1 MESCTSLGAHPT
13 SGTWARKQGNSH
25 PPRARIRLRRRPIE
39 HSRRQTP
46 ARSQGETQ
54 ALKAGFLSL
63 PSNPR
68 GAKGMPEITSDDGR
82 YVLAVQGDR
91 NVVVY
96 DQGRPVWDRFS
107 YEAAQA
113 ETSMAV
119 TSPAETSPS
128 LPGTPAAPT
137 VSMPGVLPPGI
148 GGRFDVSLLA
158 L

>member
-1 MESCTSLGAHPT
+1 
-13 SGTWARKQGNSH
+13 
-25 PPRARIRLRRRPIE
+25 
-39 HSRRQTP
+39 
-46 ARSQGETQ
+46 
-54 ALKAGFLSL
+54 
-63 PSNPR
+63 
-68 GAKGMPEITSDDGR
+68 MPEITSDDGR

-96 DQGRPVWDRFS
+96 DRGRPVWDRFS